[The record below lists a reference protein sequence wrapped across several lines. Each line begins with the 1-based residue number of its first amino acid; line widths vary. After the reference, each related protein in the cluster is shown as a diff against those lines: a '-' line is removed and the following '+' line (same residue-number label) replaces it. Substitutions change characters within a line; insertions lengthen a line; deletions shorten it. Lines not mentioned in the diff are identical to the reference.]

1 MIKWK
6 CNDFQIFEKLN
17 IIKIYFKTLTPFTF
31 DRESHLPLI
40 QSPQDHTFLQ
50 GGKNSS
56 FHFHLFH
63 IQLSFL
69 PIFYFYI
76 ISSKSNFKYNL
87 DKRHSFL
94 KQIRYILLILK
105 RPQYM
110 NIQLKMDKLGV
121 TCKVKDLHLTKSQ

>member
-1 MIKWK
+1 MRIKWK
-6 CNDFQIFEKLN
+6 CNDFQVFEKLN
-17 IIKIYFKTLTPFTF
+17 IIKMYLKTLTPLTF

-69 PIFYFYI
+69 FF
-76 ISSKSNFKYNL
+76 NL
-87 DKRHSFL
+87 FIL
-94 KQIRYILLILK
+94 IR
-105 RPQYM
+105 
-110 NIQLKMDKLGV
+110 G
-121 TCKVKDLHLTKSQ
+121 